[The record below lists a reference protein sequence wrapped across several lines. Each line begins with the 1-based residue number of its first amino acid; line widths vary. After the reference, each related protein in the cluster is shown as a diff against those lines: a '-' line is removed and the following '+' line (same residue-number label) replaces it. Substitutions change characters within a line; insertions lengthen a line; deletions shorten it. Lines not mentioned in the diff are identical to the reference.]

1 MVRRMENARK
11 NTTYPAAGSF
21 GRTKAKGGRG
31 FYLWD
36 KKNFLGSLRRADYV
50 AKPSTDMSNSAER
63 RVSHVSND
71 VQVGNNTR
79 PQRNIS
85 QAGGAPKPPIPLSK
99 YDETEE
105 VNDVMFGASL
115 HNVRVW
121 MCGRKVVGKVYYR
134 RHSKQVQQP

>member
-1 MVRRMENARK
+1 MGWRK
-11 NTTYPAAGSF
+11 SGQADGKCTQKHDLPAAGSF

-31 FYLWD
+31 FYLGD

-50 AKPSTDMSNSAER
+50 GEHRHVKLWR

-85 QAGGAPKPPIPLSK
+85 QASRWGSQTPNSLSK
-99 YDETEE
+99 YVETEE
-105 VNDVMFGASL
+105 VNDVMFGVSIG
-115 HNVRVW
+115 NVHDW
-121 MCGRKVVGKVYYR
+121 T
-134 RHSKQVQQP
+134 